1 MVRTPGLTAI
11 LAAMAFATPAA
22 AHAVAAKTPTVMSLD
37 SCADQYVLALSPRAA
52 IVGLSARA
60 DDQDSYMRAA
70 ARGLPVRRATTE
82 AVLAVRPDIVVR
94 YWGGD
99 ARLEAT
105 LERRGVKVVRID
117 DAAEFDA
124 VRTNVRK
131 VAAAL
136 DARAKGEALVAAM
149 DAKLAKARGAWKGAP
164 TLYFTPSGFT
174 TGPGSLVDAMLRAA
188 GMTNLAT
195 GSTWKPIPLERL
207 VMHPPSAFVLGF
219 FDVFAV
225 AMQRWGPGRHAALKT
240 RLPGR
245 TVASLPSSILGCP
258 AWFAADGPEALARAR
273 RP

>member
-1 MVRTPGLTAI
+1 MSRAPGLTAA
-11 LAAMAFATPAA
+11 LAALAFAGPAA
-22 AHAVAAKTPTVMSLD
+22 AHAAARVPTVMSLD
-37 SCADQYVLALSPRAA
+37 SCADQYVLALSPREA

-60 DDQDSYMRAA
+60 DDFDSYMRASA
-70 ARGLPVRRATTE
+70 HGLPVRRATTE
-82 AVLAVRPDIVVR
+82 AVLAVRPDVVVR

-105 LERRGVKVVRID
+105 LARRGVRVVRID
-117 DAAEFDA
+117 EATDFNA
-124 VRTNVRK
+124 VRADVRK

-136 DARAKGEALVAAM
+136 DATEAGEALVARM
-149 DAKLAKARGAWKGAP
+149 DAKLARARGAWKGAP
-164 TLYFTPSGFT
+164 ALYLTPSGFT

-207 VMHPPSAFVLGF
+207 VTNPPQAFVLGF

-225 AMQRWGPGRHAALKT
+225 AMQRWGPGRHSALKA

-258 AWFAADGPEALARAR
+258 AWFAADGPEALARAKR
-273 RP
+273 S

>member
-1 MVRTPGLTAI
+1 MVRTPGLTAA
-11 LAAMAFATPAA
+11 LAALALAGP
-22 AHAVAAKTPTVMSLD
+22 VAAKTPTVMSLD
-37 SCADQYVLALSPRAA
+37 SCADQYVLALSPREA

-60 DDQDSYMRAA
+60 DDQDSYMRAR

-82 AVLAVRPDIVVR
+82 AVLAVRPDVVVR

-99 ARLEAT
+99 ARLETA
-105 LERRGVKVVRID
+105 LRRRGVTVVRID

-124 VRTNVRK
+124 VRANVRK

-136 DARAKGEALVAAM
+136 GAPQKGAVLVAGMDARLARAKG
-149 DAKLAKARGAWKGAP
+149 AWKGEP
-164 TLYFTPSGFT
+164 VLYFTPSGFT

-207 VMHPPSAFVLGF
+207 VTNPPKAFVLGF

-225 AMQRWGPGRHAALKT
+225 AMQRWGPGRHAALKK

-258 AWFAADGPEALARAR
+258 AWFAADGPEALARAK